1 MAYKESFLE
10 VVLKNTGAASPS
22 AEAVAF
28 SAPEETASISTASTT
43 TTTATATVV
52 SSSADF
58 SFDSPV
64 PQPFITF
71 DIEYDRLLK
80 TDSSDEAPKI
90 TCIAAVTCEGLYTF
104 WHGGYH
110 EPSGSFSPH
119 MSEVQIRHFVDFLW
133 TYYQKGYV
141 IVTWGGTA
149 FDFKILFNEVSDP
162 TYKRL
167 IHFLARHHVD
177 IPLTSAATSG
187 MMMGLSAVSK
197 AMGLGSKPYDS
208 VQMPSLWT
216 ERNQEAVLRQV
227 WADAALTSKVYMQVF
242 ANGEF
247 FHRSI
252 GKYRPYLEWVAL
264 SGKTRR
270 FYAPFVHLT
279 DINVRLMTVE
289 ECIAAPRPITPFEP
303 SPTMTVEA
311 CTRWL
316 LSATFE

>member
-10 VVLKNTGAASPS
+10 VVLKNTGATTLETSTVSES
-22 AEAVAF
+22 AID
-28 SAPEETASISTASTT
+28 SMSTKTASTLT
-43 TTTATATVV
+43 LPEA
-52 SSSADF
+52 
-58 SFDSPV
+58 PIELPM
-64 PQPFITF
+64 PQPYITF

-80 TDSSDEAPKI
+80 TGPEATAAADSEEAPKI

-119 MSEVQIRHFVDFLW
+119 MSEAQIRHFVDFLW
-133 TYYQKGYV
+133 TYFQKGYV

-149 FDFKILFNEVSDP
+149 FDFKILFNEVTDP
-162 TYKRL
+162 NYKRL
-167 IHFLARHHVD
+167 IHFLARRHVD

-208 VQMPSLWT
+208 IQMPSLWT

-227 WADAALTSKVYMQVF
+227 WADAALTSRVYMQIF
-242 ANGEF
+242 ANGEH
-247 FHRSI
+247 FHSTI
-252 GKYRPYLEWVAL
+252 GRFRPYLEWVAL

-270 FYAPFVHLT
+270 FYAPYVHMSEL
-279 DINVRLMTVE
+279 NVRLLNVE
-289 ECIAAPRPITPFEP
+289 ECMAAPRPVTPFEP

-316 LSATFE
+316 HIE